1 MPRTL
6 TKVEDRTN
14 VRLPTP
20 MIIFVD
26 KTVEAHPELFN
37 NRQQYI
43 ENAIRER
50 LEKDNDQ
57 VVPQTEDTA

>member
-6 TKVEDRTN
+6 TKVSERTN

-20 MIIFVD
+20 MVD
-26 KTVEAHPELFN
+26 KVDQFVLEHPELFN

-43 ENAIRER
+43 ENALRER
-50 LEKDNDQ
+50 LERDMKNA
-57 VVPQTEDTA
+57 EEAL